1 VTTDDHA
8 PPEQA
13 VDALATLRLEV
24 WAARDAVI
32 GAEAAAGQL
41 RAKVRALESALDDRN
56 RHLEALLAEV
66 AALRERIAAL
76 EVVEEH
82 RDAMLRSPTWRLGV
96 VMMKPVQAVRRRRPE

>member
-1 VTTDDHA
+1 MPA
-8 PPEQA
+8 I
-13 VDALATLRLEV
+13 DAQVRLGV

-82 RDAMLRSPTWRLGV
+82 RDAILRSPTWRLGAV
-96 VMMKPVQAVRRRRPE
+96 VMKPVQAVRRHRPE